1 MCNAAGSREAHER
14 MAAESRGR
22 GAWPEPLG
30 QLLLHAEHAH
40 LAGEVLCTWAL
51 AQSFA
56 LQIEISPFSAN
67 DLCAAL
73 QRGGE
78 SVLLGELHV
87 RLLRALLRNAPWLRE
102 VQVQPPLDASQL
114 LQQLPTAEAVTAS
127 NWP

>member
-78 SVLLGELHV
+78 SVLLGEL
-87 RLLRALLRNAPWLRE
+87 LRNAPWLRE

-114 LQQLPTAEAVTAS
+114 LQQLPTAE
-127 NWP
+127 